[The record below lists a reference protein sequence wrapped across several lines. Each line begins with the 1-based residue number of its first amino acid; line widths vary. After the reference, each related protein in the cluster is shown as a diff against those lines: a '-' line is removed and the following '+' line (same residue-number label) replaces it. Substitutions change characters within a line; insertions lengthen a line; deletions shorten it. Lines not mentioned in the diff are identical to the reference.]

1 MHHYKKRNV
10 YQELEQ
16 YIKSHG
22 KIGQKELQQITSCF
36 KFKKTARNEMLCNI
50 GQVCKYFY
58 FIKKG
63 CLRMYEID
71 TKGNEVTAYF
81 ALEDNIMSAITSFVL
96 EKPSRDCLVSLEP
109 SELLVIYRDDFFK
122 LIDTVP
128 QFANVYHRFM
138 EFAFIHSQMRIY
150 SFLGM
155 EGIDKLRWVMEHEPK
170 LLTRIS
176 SKAVASYLGMTN
188 STLSKLRAKL

>member
-1 MHHYKKRNV
+1 VYK
-10 YQELEQ
+10 ELEQ
-16 YIKSHG
+16 FIKSHG
-22 KIGQKELQQITSCF
+22 EIGEKELQQIIKLF
-36 KFKKTARNEMLCNI
+36 KPIKTTRNEMLCNL
-50 GQVCKYFY
+50 GQVCKHFY

-63 CLRMYEID
+63 CLRLYEID
-71 TKGNEVTAYF
+71 AKGNEVTGYF
-81 ALEDNIMSAITSFVL
+81 ALENSIMSANTSFIL

-109 SELLVIYRDDFFK
+109 SELLVINRSDFYE
-122 LIDTVP
+122 LVNTLP
-128 QFANVYHRFM
+128 PLANVYHQFI

-155 EGIDKLRWVMEHEPK
+155 EGIDKLKWVMEHEPK
-170 LLTRIS
+170 LLSRIS